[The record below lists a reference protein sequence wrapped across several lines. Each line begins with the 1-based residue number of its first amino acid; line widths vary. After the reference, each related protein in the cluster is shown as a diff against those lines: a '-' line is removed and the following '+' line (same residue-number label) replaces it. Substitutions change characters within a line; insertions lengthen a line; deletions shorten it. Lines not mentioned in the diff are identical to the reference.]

1 MNHPFSLRGHGE
13 ICRAET
19 IRERQRIFSTVG
31 EHSVLPCRDLFA
43 VSDTALLHRSATLR
57 RVRHNSAAQLV
68 SLDITS
74 STCEDKLYRMSK
86 FAGAV
91 CYNVLKIC
99 AALLSPR
106 RPSLALRAIHLVPHL
121 RRVNRMCSSTV
132 SDTANRLLKRTDS
145 EGSPSVAEEKSSVVP
160 LFEAVAALRFS
171 PS

>member
-1 MNHPFSLRGHGE
+1 METKRADTCGFYPLGTPVSLCFLIWCRPETGDRSE
-13 ICRAET
+13 IG
-19 IRERQRIFSTVG
+19 ERQRIFSTVG

-43 VSDTALLHRSATLR
+43 VSDKLLLHRSATLR

-99 AALLSPR
+99 AALLSTR
-106 RPSLALRAIHLVPHL
+106 GSSLALRAIHLVPHL
-121 RRVNRMCSSTV
+121 RRVNHMCSSTLSV
-132 SDTANRLLKRTDS
+132 NCGYFTKRT
-145 EGSPSVAEEKSSVVP
+145 
-160 LFEAVAALRFS
+160 
-171 PS
+171 

>member
-1 MNHPFSLRGHGE
+1 MKTGESFACEAKGTAAGMLPLRAAGAQEGRQPAVFHPLVNHPFSLRGHGE

-43 VSDTALLHRSATLR
+43 VSDKLLLHRSATLR

-99 AALLSPR
+99 AALLSR
-106 RPSLALRAIHLVPHL
+106 TLRI
-121 RRVNRMCSSTV
+121 
-132 SDTANRLLKRTDS
+132 
-145 EGSPSVAEEKSSVVP
+145 
-160 LFEAVAALRFS
+160 
-171 PS
+171 

>member
-1 MNHPFSLRGHGE
+1 M
-13 ICRAET
+13 
-19 IRERQRIFSTVG
+19 
-31 EHSVLPCRDLFA
+31 LPCRDLFA
-43 VSDTALLHRSATLR
+43 VSDKLLLHRSAALC

-106 RPSLALRAIHLVPHL
+106 GPSLALRAIHLVSHL
-121 RRVNRMCSSTV
+121 RRVNHMCSSKV
-132 SDTANRLLKRTDS
+132 SVNCEK
-145 EGSPSVAEEKSSVVP
+145 VAKQTQE
-160 LFEAVAALRFS
+160 
-171 PS
+171 

>member
-43 VSDTALLHRSATLR
+43 VSDKLLLHRSATLR

-86 FAGAV
+86 FADAV

-106 RPSLALRAIHLVPHL
+106 GPSLALRAIHLVPHL
-121 RRVNRMCSSTV
+121 RRVNHMCSSKV
-132 SDTANRLLKRTDS
+132 SVNCEK
-145 EGSPSVAEEKSSVVP
+145 VAKQTQE
-160 LFEAVAALRFS
+160 
-171 PS
+171 